1 MDLAIICE
9 DAAKEFVESN
19 NEFKIVGS
27 CVKNSDIFILKDNK
41 TIKKIGIAQSR
52 KYQKELVKA
61 KFGSSCQVYPMTATA
76 LGYALENNTLDAILI
91 DSLKA
96 WKLNGKK
103 EISNYNKDYVTYV
116 MVVNKG
122 FEKKDLYKEFIKNYN
137 ESIYELRDDKI
148 LKKQIS
154 NYMNTTIL
162 DEEVGDWKKLNV
174 KLEPII
180 QE

>member
-9 DAAKEFVESN
+9 DAAKEFVKN
-19 NEFKIVGS
+19 NDGFKIVGS
-27 CVKNSDIFILKDNK
+27 CVKNSDVFILKDNK
-41 TIKKIGIAQSR
+41 IPKKIGIAQNR
-52 KYQKELVKA
+52 KYQQKLVKA

-76 LGYALENNTLDAILI
+76 LGYALENNTLDAVVL

-103 EISNYNKDYVTYV
+103 EISNYNKDYITYV
-116 MVVNKG
+116 MVVNKE
-122 FEKKDLYKEFIKNYN
+122 FEKKDLYEEFIKYYN
-137 ESIYELRDDKI
+137 ESIYELRNEKL
-148 LKKQIS
+148 LKKQLSSYI
-154 NYMNTTIL
+154 NTTIP
-162 DEEVGDWKKLNV
+162 DEEVRDWKKLNV

>member
-9 DAAKEFVESN
+9 DAAEEFIRN
-19 NEFKIVGS
+19 NDEFKIVGS
-27 CVKNSDIFILKDNK
+27 CVKNSDVFILKDNK
-41 TIKKIGIAQSR
+41 SIKKIGIAQNR
-52 KYQKELVKA
+52 KYQQELVKA

-91 DSLKA
+91 DSLKS
-96 WKLNGKK
+96 WKLDGKK
-103 EISNYNKDYVTYV
+103 EISNYNKDYITYV

-122 FEKKDLYKEFIKNYN
+122 FEKKDLYKEFINHYN
-137 ESIYELRDDKI
+137 EAIMDLKDEKS
-148 LKKQIS
+148 LKKQLS

-162 DEEVGDWKKLNV
+162 DEEVRDWKKLNV